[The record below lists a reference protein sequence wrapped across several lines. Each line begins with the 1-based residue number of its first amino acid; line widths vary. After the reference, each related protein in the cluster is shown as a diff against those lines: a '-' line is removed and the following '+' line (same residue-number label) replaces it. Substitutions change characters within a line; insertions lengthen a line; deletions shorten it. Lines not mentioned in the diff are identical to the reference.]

1 MPEGSAGKFFE
12 GAAGKYMV
20 CSSLTKPGVFE
31 VYDDHA
37 RELLATTESRAAA
50 EKLAALLA
58 KTKIILKPGRETS
71 A

>member
-1 MPEGSAGKFFE
+1 MPDGSAGKFFE
-12 GAAGKYMV
+12 GPAGKYMV
-20 CSSLTKPGVFE
+20 CGSLTKPGVFE
-31 VYDDHA
+31 VHDHHA

-58 KTKIILKPGRETS
+58 RTKIILKPGRESS